1 MPSFHP
7 AVGYADTKPV
17 VPNDSP
23 QLAFY
28 HPHYTL
34 QLNGES
40 YLPQNWEKN
49 RRVVIYIK
57 E

>member
-1 MPSFHP
+1 MIHHLIEVYNVDDKRLA

-23 QLAFY
+23 Q
-28 HPHYTL
+28 
-34 QLNGES
+34 
-40 YLPQNWEKN
+40 NWEN

>member
-1 MPSFHP
+1 MIHHLIEVYNVDDKRLA

-17 VPNDSP
+17 ASNDS
-23 QLAFY
+23 
-28 HPHYTL
+28 
-34 QLNGES
+34 
-40 YLPQNWEKN
+40 PQNWEKN